1 MLARISLAVAIIAIC
16 LSIGVTS
23 VSRETPSSVP
33 GRVSA
38 KCSACVYK
46 SADLAF
52 EDTSDG
58 LAGLYL
64 LGIYPF
70 LPAVDVQPLGF
81 DQVGGVA

>member
-1 MLARISLAVAIIAIC
+1 MLARINLSVAVIAAC

-23 VSRETPSSVP
+23 NAGQHSQVSDREPV
-33 GRVSA
+33 

-70 LPAVDVQPLGF
+70 LPSVDVQPLGF
-81 DQVGGVA
+81 DQIRGIA

>member
-1 MLARISLAVAIIAIC
+1 MLARISLSVAVIAAY

-33 GRVSA
+33 GLTPA

-52 EDTSDG
+52 EDTSGG

-64 LGIYPF
+64 LGIYPY
-70 LPAVDVQPLGF
+70 LPSVDVQPVGF
-81 DQVGGVA
+81 DQVEGVA

>member
-1 MLARISLAVAIIAIC
+1 MVARISLAVAIIAIC

-23 VSRETPSSVP
+23 SGGHRSQVP
-33 GRVSA
+33 GRTPA

-46 SADLAF
+46 SDDLAF

-64 LGIYPF
+64 LGIYPY
-70 LPAVDVQPLGF
+70 LPSVDVRPLGF
-81 DQVGGVA
+81 DQTRGVA